1 MCANYEPVL
10 RPERLKQFFDVE
22 DAGLDPCPTETWPGY
37 LAPFIGTQSGA
48 GTTPSRRDLRFGLY
62 GLIPHWAKGVQ
73 QGRHTYNARTETV
86 DQLSSFK
93 YAWKAGQRCIVPI
106 ESYYD
111 PCWESGKA
119 VRWQV
124 RRRDRSPLGVAGL
137 WNSWR
142 APDGQEVLSFTML
155 TVNAD
160 GHGVMGR
167 MHRPEDEKRMVAIL
181 ASDEY
186 DQWLHAKPGQMKGL
200 LRCWP
205 AEELDAVPAPLPLR
219 TAKPETPQQ
228 RLF

>member
-1 MCANYEPVL
+1 MCANYQPVT
-10 RPERLKQFFDVE
+10 RSERLKQFFDAE
-22 DAGLDPCPTETWPGY
+22 GTGLDACPMETWPGY
-37 LAPFIGTQSGA
+37 LAPFVRARQGRAAVHSGRSL
-48 GTTPSRRDLRFGLY
+48 GLGLY
-62 GLIPHWAKGVQ
+62 GLIPHWAKGVL
-73 QGRHTYNARTETV
+73 QGRHTYNARTETA

-93 YAWKAGQRCIVPI
+93 YAWQTGQRCIVPV

-119 VRWQV
+119 VRWRV
-124 RRRDRSPLGVAGL
+124 CRRDQSPMGVAGL
-137 WNSWR
+137 WNAWR
-142 APDGQEVLSFTML
+142 APDGKEVLSFTML

-167 MHRPEDEKRMVAIL
+167 MHRPEDEKRMIAIL
-181 ASDEY
+181 APDEY
-186 DQWLHAKPGQMKGL
+186 DQWLHAKPSQMKTL

-219 TAKPETPQQ
+219 TAKPEAPQQ

>member
-1 MCANYEPVL
+1 M
-10 RPERLKQFFDVE
+10 
-22 DAGLDPCPTETWPGY
+22 
-37 LAPFIGTQSGA
+37 
-48 GTTPSRRDLRFGLY
+48 
-62 GLIPHWAKGVQ
+62 IPHWAKGVQ

-111 PCWESGKA
+111 PCWKSGTA

-167 MHRPEDEKRMVAIL
+167 MHRPEDEKRMIAIL
-181 ASDEY
+181 APNEY
-186 DQWLHAKPGQMKGL
+186 DQWLHAKPGQIKAL

-205 AEELDAVPAPLPLR
+205 AVELDAIPAPQIPRNANTEML
-219 TAKPETPQQ
+219 QQ
-228 RLF
+228 TLF